1 MSLDKKYPDL
11 GSTQFQI
18 NKVLKTSTLKSGFKK
33 LQIQMP
39 DSLDTCGWKQ
49 YPERGSCG
57 LKKQITLSFYPA
69 SFSKTG
75 AKNIFK
81 N

>member
-11 GSTQFQI
+11 GSTQFRI

-39 DSLDTCGWKQ
+39 DSLDT
-49 YPERGSCG
+49 
-57 LKKQITLSFYPA
+57 
-69 SFSKTG
+69 
-75 AKNIFK
+75 FK
-81 N
+81 IVINFIINK